1 MALLTHFQNDE
12 HYAQMPA
19 RVHVLVDK
27 AVESPSHAFE
37 NNLVLTDE
45 FGMFLFDYFF
55 RINRRGRSFAFSV
68 STNGYDA
75 TVRFNKPAEPQ
86 PDPTDGGM
94 HVNGQ
99 ARTIPVDPVFQ
110 GATVLGID
118 PGVNNH
124 VTWAGRK
131 ASGEFFQGEAT
142 AKHYKHVSQMNKSQ
156 HWHKNL
162 RAANPEYLAIITG
175 MPTMKTN
182 DLVQLTAAITYR
194 LAHCAW
200 LFAFSRSH
208 GFKKWRFTTF
218 RFSQKA
224 IDAVAKKLVTG
235 EEDMVIGF
243 GDFSVRDGMRYGH
256 SRPPLGRVKRA
267 LANRAKQV
275 ETRVKI
281 IPIDEY
287 RTSKCCS
294 GCGRVMCKAKASK
307 YVYMGPPNLDPA
319 TGRKVWDKIPKVERI
334 YKVLYCNTGCKTFWN
349 RDNNAGRNIGDA
361 VWSVVMGMD
370 WPAHLKRPAA
380 Q

>member
-156 HWHKNL
+156 HSPRREPRVPGDH
-162 RAANPEYLAIITG
+162 
-175 MPTMKTN
+175 
-182 DLVQLTAAITYR
+182 YR
-194 LAHCAW
+194 HAH
-200 LFAFSRSH
+200 
-208 GFKKWRFTTF
+208 
-218 RFSQKA
+218 
-224 IDAVAKKLVTG
+224 D
-235 EEDMVIGF
+235 
-243 GDFSVRDGMRYGH
+243 
-256 SRPPLGRVKRA
+256 
-267 LANRAKQV
+267 
-275 ETRVKI
+275 
-281 IPIDEY
+281 
-287 RTSKCCS
+287 
-294 GCGRVMCKAKASK
+294 
-307 YVYMGPPNLDPA
+307 
-319 TGRKVWDKIPKVERI
+319 
-334 YKVLYCNTGCKTFWN
+334 
-349 RDNNAGRNIGDA
+349 
-361 VWSVVMGMD
+361 
-370 WPAHLKRPAA
+370 
-380 Q
+380 